1 MKIGPKYKIARR
13 LGAAIFDKTQSPKF
27 TASSAR
33 RKSPSARPRPKTDY
47 GTQMIEKQKARFMYG
62 MNERQF
68 GTYVKRA
75 LAKKSVKASD
85 TLYEMLESRL
95 DNVVYR
101 MGLANS
107 RLFARQIVSHGH
119 ITVNGVKVTIPSY
132 QVSIKEVIRIREAS
146 AKKKIFEDLSNKL
159 KEVIV
164 PQWIKL
170 DHEKKEAT
178 IEAKPTFHIGETIFD
193 INAIIQFYQR

>member
-13 LGAAIFDKTQSPKF
+13 LGANIFDKTQTAKF

-33 RKSPSARPRPKTDY
+33 KKTATSKPRPKTDY
-47 GTQMIEKQKARFMYG
+47 GVQMIEKQKARFMYG

-68 GTYVKRA
+68 ATYVKRA
-75 LAKKSVKASD
+75 LAKKSVKAGD

-107 RLFARQIVSHGH
+107 RSFARQMVSHGH
-119 ITVNGVKVTIPSY
+119 ITVNGVNVTIPSY
-132 QVSIKEVIRIREAS
+132 QVSLKEVIRIREAS
-146 AKKKIFEDLSNKL
+146 QKKKMFEDLANKL
-159 KEVIV
+159 KDVIV
-164 PQWIKL
+164 PPWIKF
-170 DHEKKEAT
+170 DFAKKEAV
-178 IEAKPTFHIGETIFD
+178 IEAKPKLQPGETLFD
-193 INAIIQFYQR
+193 VNAIIQFYQR